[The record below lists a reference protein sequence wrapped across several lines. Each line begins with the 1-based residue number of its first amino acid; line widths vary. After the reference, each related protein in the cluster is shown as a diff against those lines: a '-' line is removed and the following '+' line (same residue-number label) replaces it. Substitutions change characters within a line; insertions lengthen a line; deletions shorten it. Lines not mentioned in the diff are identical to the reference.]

1 MMKKEEKRN
10 ERKGTEEKQEMST
23 FNKGELK
30 VTKGK
35 LATFRVSFGCRAV
48 GRCMKSI
55 RRSAF
60 HGSFR

>member
-35 LATFRVSFGCRAV
+35 LATFRVSLEPPGSGRESAAGRWVAV
-48 GRCMKSI
+48 
-55 RRSAF
+55 
-60 HGSFR
+60 